1 MRSVKCTFYVCPNH
15 NKTSPL
21 LLSNIYM
28 FIVFVCDCANTQIDQ
43 EWTECVCVCLFI
55 LYNVFRKRRRLFG
68 ATLMLS
74 CCKCYNT
81 QKTVAAFS
89 HNIKIQSPVI
99 LVYRVVLLHYPYS
112 SDIVQYTL
120 MIYTILYS
128 FLHFVVIWRAN
139 TNNNSNKIS
148 WFSHTYSRMRTV
160 ESRWEFAAYI

>member
-1 MRSVKCTFYVCPNH
+1 MCAPITTKHHHYY
-15 NKTSPL
+15 SPTYICL
-21 LLSNIYM
+21 LCLCVTAQILKSIKSGLS
-28 FIVFVCDCANTQIDQ
+28 
-43 EWTECVCVCLFI
+43 VCVCLFI

-68 ATLMLS
+68 ATLRLS